1 MPRKTKGWSPVET
14 LEFAVK
20 WETIRAAYFA
30 HKGQNA
36 KADEITSKV
45 RYIKADMATVGYNR
59 RDDEAVFRS
68 E

>member
-36 KADEITSKV
+36 IADEITSKV
-45 RYIKADMATVGYNR
+45 RYIKADMALAGYHR

>member
-20 WETIRAAYFA
+20 WETIRAAYFE

-45 RYIKADMATVGYNR
+45 RYIKADMASAGYLR

>member
-30 HKGQNA
+30 QKGQNS
-36 KADEITSKV
+36 KADEIISKV
-45 RYIKADMATVGYNR
+45 RYIKADIASAGYHRLN
-59 RDDEAVFRS
+59 DEAVFCS

>member
-45 RYIKADMATVGYNR
+45 RYIKADMATVGHNR

>member
-30 HKGQNA
+30 HKGQNV
-36 KADEITSKV
+36 KADEIISNL
-45 RYIKADMATVGYNR
+45 RYIKADMASAGLHR
-59 RDDEAVFRS
+59 RNDEAVFRS

>member
-1 MPRKTKGWSPVET
+1 MSRKTKGWSPLEA

-30 HKGQNA
+30 HKGQNS

-45 RYIKADMATVGYNR
+45 RYIKADMASAGYHR